1 MRIILGYLVGAG
13 LLGFAIKLK
22 KKFENFSAVLLG
34 GSMATMYFIMES
46 VPEERLASAQG
57 VGFVL
62 GGAVMGAAVF
72 ASGWIYGQYEVQGFW
87 IMAAIAAVSLLMLTL
102 TRLPQS
108 ATGIVND
115 Q

>member
-1 MRIILGYLVGAG
+1 VFPVDPGFAGYLVLQLLHGLSFGA
-13 LLGFAIKLK
+13 
-22 KKFENFSAVLLG
+22 VHV
-34 GSMATMYFIMES
+34 ATMYFIMES